1 MTSQAEKRLADAGLT
16 LPQPNPPVASYV
28 PFTRSGNLIFVSGQV
43 PLDEAGK
50 PVVGRLGADL
60 DLEAGQMH
68 ARTCALSVLAH
79 LRNAL
84 DGDLDRVTRVLK
96 VGVFVNATADF
107 TAHPQ
112 VGNGASELFV
122 LALGDAG
129 RHARAAVGVASLPAG
144 VPVEVDA
151 VIEVRDPRR

>member
-1 MTSQAEKRLADAGLT
+1 MTSNVEKRLAEAGLR

-28 PFTRSGNLIFVSGQV
+28 PFTRSGKLVFVSGQV
-43 PLDEAGK
+43 PLDDAGK
-50 PVVGRLGADL
+50 PVTGRLGADVSIE
-60 DLEAGQMH
+60 DAQRH
-68 ARTCALSVLAH
+68 ARTCALSILAH
-79 LRNAL
+79 LRNAV
-84 DGDLDRVTRVLK
+84 DGDLDRVTAVLK

-122 LALGDAG
+122 LAFGDAG

-151 VIEVRDPRR
+151 VVEVRD

>member
-1 MTSQAEKRLADAGLT
+1 MPSNVEKRLADAGLT

-43 PLDEAGK
+43 PLDDAGK
-50 PVVGRLGADL
+50 PVVGRVGADVGI
-60 DLEAGQMH
+60 EEGQRH
-68 ARTCALSVLAH
+68 AQTCALSVLAH
-79 LRNAL
+79 LKNAL
-84 DGDLDRVTRVLK
+84 DGDLDRVTAVLK

-122 LALGDAG
+122 LAFGEAG

-151 VIEVRDPRR
+151 VVAVGD

>member
-1 MTSQAEKRLADAGLT
+1 MTSQVEKRLAEAGLT
-16 LPQPNPPVASYV
+16 LPKPNPPVASYV
-28 PFTRSGNLIFVSGQV
+28 PYTRSGSLVFISGQI

-50 PVVGRLGADL
+50 PVVGRLGADVAIE
-60 DLEAGQMH
+60 DGQRH

-84 DGDLDRVTRVLK
+84 DGDLDRVTGVLK

-122 LALGDAG
+122 LAFGDAG

-151 VIEVRDPRR
+151 IFEVAG